1 MDDEILLAGDQEPV
15 PGEDVLTTS
24 ELTLR
29 GFIQSTYRA
38 SEQTTK
44 ELEEIDILVKQSSA
58 EVERLTQRNTRVANY
73 LNQLHTNFDTIPRE
87 DIKEGYE
94 ALINAQQR
102 LFSMRGQ
109 LEKLQSDQRNLRRLA
124 QMQRRLLAVTEGI
137 TDLPEAKQRGPD
149 PVNIIRVIQTEEAAR
164 RVLVRRMHDGPA
176 SSLSNFIL
184 QAEICERY
192 FEIDPDKSREELQNL
207 KKSAG
212 NTFATVKNFIFDLR
226 PMMLDDLGVVPTLR
240 RYVESVGEKYEVKVD
255 LNVTGPTNR
264 LEEHVEVTVFRA
276 VQELLNNARIH
287 GQASEI
293 QINMDQDDERLLIV
307 VDDNGGGFNVSET
320 LKTGDSRQTIGLPTL
335 QDRVAM
341 LNGELDIQS
350 TLGQGT
356 RIEFTIPVFNV
367 VEIGLPIS

>member
-1 MDDEILLAGDQEPV
+1 MDDEILLAGDQNQV
-15 PGEDVLTTS
+15 TGERVLTTS

-38 SEQTTK
+38 FGQTEK

-73 LNQLHTNFDTIPRE
+73 LSQLHTNFDTIPRE

-137 TDLPEAKQRGPD
+137 AELPEAKQRGPD

-207 KKSAG
+207 KLSAG
-212 NTFATVKNFIFDLR
+212 NTFAAVKNFIFDLR

-255 LNVTGPTNR
+255 LNVTGPTHR

-293 QINMDQDDERLLIV
+293 QINMDQDDERLLVV

-341 LNGELDIQS
+341 LNGELNIQS

-356 RIEFTIPVFNV
+356 RVEFTIPVFNV
-367 VEIGLPIS
+367 VEVGLPIS